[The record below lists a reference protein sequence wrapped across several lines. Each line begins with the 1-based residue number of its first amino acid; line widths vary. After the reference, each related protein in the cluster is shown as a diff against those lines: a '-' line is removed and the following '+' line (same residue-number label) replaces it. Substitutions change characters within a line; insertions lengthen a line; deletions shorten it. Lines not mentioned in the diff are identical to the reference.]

1 MERRIGH
8 RSDHHGTSIRWWPP
22 RGPGASRRLF
32 GSRKGVAAELVDVSL
47 TGLLVEAPANE
58 ALRVGDI
65 ITVEVDGIT
74 GPVTLR
80 RIVAVPGS
88 PTWRYGVEL
97 LHLTAALT
105 AHINA
110 GLAERP
116 HVAGAQRH
124 RDTHPPGSA

>member
-8 RSDHHGTSIRWWPP
+8 RSDHDGIAIRWWPP
-22 RGPGASRRLF
+22 RGPGAPRRLF
-32 GSRKGVAAELVDVSL
+32 GPRKGLAAELVDVSL

-58 ALRVGDI
+58 ELRVGDT

-80 RIVAVPGS
+80 RVVAVPGS

-97 LHLTAALT
+97 LDLTAALT
-105 AHINA
+105 AHVHAKLA
-110 GLAERP
+110 GRP
-116 HVAGAQRH
+116 HVSAPQWH
-124 RDTHPPGSA
+124 RDPGVAGSA